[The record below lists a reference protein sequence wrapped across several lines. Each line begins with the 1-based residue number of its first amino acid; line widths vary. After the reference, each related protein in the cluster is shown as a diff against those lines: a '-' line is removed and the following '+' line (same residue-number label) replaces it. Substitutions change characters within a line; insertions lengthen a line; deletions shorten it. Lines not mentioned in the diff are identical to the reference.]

1 MDVLI
6 AEVPSDAL
14 TYPLTLKNANVEKVV
29 PKFLISFNFD

>member
-6 AEVPSDAL
+6 AEVPSDFL
-14 TYPLTLKNANVEKVV
+14 TYPLTAKNENLEKVV